1 MLDKAGS
8 PLHKH
13 GSTHKH
19 KQLHGA
25 TGTIRRSTINKLSQ
39 AQPTAHSGAQFSSM
53 VLKQRTQVLKT
64 EKTLG
69 PFYYNST
76 DENK

>member
-1 MLDKAGS
+1 MHDKGSAS
-8 PLHKH
+8 PLHKP
-13 GSTHKH
+13 GSAHRQH
-19 KQLHGA
+19 QMRGEA
-25 TGTIRRSTINKLSQ
+25 GVRRSTINKLSQ
-39 AQPTAHSGAQFSSM
+39 MQPNAYSGSQFSSM
-53 VLKQRTQVLKT
+53 VLKQRTMMLKT